1 MVDVEPYPD
10 TLVNF
15 MIVVTRRKTQDFHAT
30 IHAQKV
36 KKIRTPKG
44 LLDHDS

>member
-15 MIVVTRRKTQDFHAT
+15 MIVVTRRKTQYFHAA

-36 KKIRTPKG
+36 KEIRTPKG
-44 LLDHDS
+44 FLDHNG

>member
-1 MVDVEPYPD
+1 MVNIEPYPD
-10 TLVNF
+10 TLVNLV
-15 MIVVTRRKTQDFHAT
+15 IVVTRRKAQYFHAA

-44 LLDHDS
+44 FLNHDG